1 MPKGKTIECAMES
14 PTYRQILKEVAQGY
28 RFVACNKT
36 SKIIRVKKWKRY
48 YTSQQPG
55 VVLVKC

>member
-36 SKIIRVKKWKRY
+36 SKIIRVKK
-48 YTSQQPG
+48 
-55 VVLVKC
+55 